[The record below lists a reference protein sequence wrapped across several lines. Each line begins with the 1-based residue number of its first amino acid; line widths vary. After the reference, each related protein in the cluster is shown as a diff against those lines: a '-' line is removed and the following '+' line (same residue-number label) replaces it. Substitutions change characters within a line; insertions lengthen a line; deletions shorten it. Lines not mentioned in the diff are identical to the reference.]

1 MSDNILTADAEETGL
16 IAYMF
21 TNHPE
26 QAPMIQG
33 LLDMFYKGTYNN
45 TIGIMSAYNK
55 ESGKEELLIVGVQQL
70 DNGLTDTYPL
80 ARILGPGEHETYI
93 GPDGKG
99 GWLTEDEE
107 EGDEPDSVN

>member
-1 MSDNILTADAEETGL
+1 MSDELQTAASDDTGL

-45 TIGIMSAYNK
+45 TIGIMSALNT
-55 ESGKEELLIVGVQQL
+55 ETGKEELLIVGVEQL
-70 DNGLTDTYPL
+70 ENGLTDTYPL
-80 ARILGPGEHETYI
+80 ARILGPGEHEIYR

-99 GWLTEDEE
+99 SWLGEDE
-107 EGDEPDSVN
+107 DEPETDQ